1 MIGLSTGGTLMST
14 RWDRAARRR
23 KRRRVIVDVAMT
35 VTGIVTL
42 MLVWLAMRG

>member
-1 MIGLSTGGTLMST
+1 MST

-23 KRRRVIVDVAMT
+23 KRRRVFVDVAMT